1 MSQFD
6 LIGHYMAKEYF
17 HVSFID
23 VKLRNK
29 GTVVGKKKKKKQKP
43 EIYVPKYLTL
53 YGLFSLLYQSAF

>member
-1 MSQFD
+1 
-6 LIGHYMAKEYF
+6 MAKEYF